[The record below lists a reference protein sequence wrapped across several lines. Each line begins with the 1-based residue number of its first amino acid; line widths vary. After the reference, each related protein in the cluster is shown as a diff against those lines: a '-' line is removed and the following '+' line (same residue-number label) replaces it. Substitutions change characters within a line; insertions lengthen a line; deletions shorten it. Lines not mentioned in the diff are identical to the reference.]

1 MIMDAVG
8 YTLIGTLGGILITQI
23 ANYFLE
29 DKKAQNLIKLKELDV
44 KHQNNSE
51 LQRERRDI
59 YANYLAELD
68 GFAGRN
74 NADIMKIIPLF
85 YKALI
90 VANEST
96 RNEINNTFTIL
107 KKKERDTDEYLKA
120 KRDLLKAM
128 RDEI

>member
-1 MIMDAVG
+1 MDAVG